1 MPKTEQFEKD
11 VLELYTG
18 IFMKYGL
25 DNMSATLFTMLYLE
39 PEEISMDD
47 LAEKSRYSLS
57 GVSTKL
63 KTMENMGLITS
74 VKKPGTKKLYYYM
87 DKSLKD
93 LMIGKLR
100 RALEIEIKPTLER
113 LPILL
118 NKYQKEF
125 QETKDE
131 RFKKQYKNIKNYY
144 EEMSKFEKMMY
155 NIIEDLGKM

>member
-1 MPKTEQFEKD
+1 MAKAEQFEKD

-18 IFMKYGL
+18 IFTKYGL
-25 DNMSATLFTMLYLE
+25 DNASATIFTLLYLE

-47 LAEKSRYSLS
+47 LAEKSGYSLS

-63 KTMENMGLITS
+63 KFMENMGLITS
-74 VKKPGTKKLYYYM
+74 IKKPGTKKLYYYM

-100 RALEIEIKPTLER
+100 RAIEVEIHPTLQR
-113 LPILL
+113 LPVLL
-118 NKYQKEF
+118 TKYQKDF
-125 QETKDE
+125 QESKDE

-144 EEMSKFEKMMY
+144 EEMVKFEKMMHS
-155 NIIEDLGKM
+155 IIEELGRL